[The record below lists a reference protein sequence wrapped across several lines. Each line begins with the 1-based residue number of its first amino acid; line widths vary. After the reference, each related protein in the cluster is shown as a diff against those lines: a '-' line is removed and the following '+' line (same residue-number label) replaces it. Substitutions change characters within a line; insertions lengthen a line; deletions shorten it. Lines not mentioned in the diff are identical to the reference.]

1 MSAFIGE
8 IEFWAL
14 VVLVFVGGAFVFL
27 AAAHWTGKR
36 MAGLSDRALQDKH
49 KDEQKRKRSSRTDAL

>member
-14 VVLVFVGGAFVFL
+14 VILLPVGAAFVLL
-27 AAAHWTGKR
+27 AAVHWTGR
-36 MAGLSDRALQDKH
+36 RTAELLDRALQH
-49 KDEQKRKRSSRTDAL
+49 KDEQTRQEGSGEFK

>member
-14 VVLVFVGGAFVFL
+14 IILLPVGAALVLLL
-27 AAAHWTGKR
+27 AVRWTGKR
-36 MAGLSDRALQDKH
+36 TAGLLDRALQH
-49 KDEQKRKRSSRTDAL
+49 KDEQKRQD

>member
-14 VVLVFVGGAFVFL
+14 LILLPVGAALVLLWCVR
-27 AAAHWTGKR
+27 WTGKR
-36 MAGLSDRALQDKH
+36 TAGLLDRALQH
-49 KDEQKRKRSSRTDAL
+49 KDEQKRHERFVRRG